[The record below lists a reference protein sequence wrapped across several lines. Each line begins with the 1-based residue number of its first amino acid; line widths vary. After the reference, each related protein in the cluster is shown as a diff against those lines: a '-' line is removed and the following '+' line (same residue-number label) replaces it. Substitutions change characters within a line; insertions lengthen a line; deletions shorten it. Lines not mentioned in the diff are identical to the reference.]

1 MRYLHSRPV
10 QSKDPKLAI
19 YRTVSALAL
28 ALAFATALGLPAAGH
43 AADSLPRSLAKLSS
57 ADFASRVEVVN
68 DPAGPVVLST
78 REGYSRARAVKGAH
92 ANDIHLR
99 AVVER
104 DSGRV
109 TWQVW
114 HELVTVRGH
123 QGITAVHYTLGGK
136 SRSAP
141 PIKAEYWLD
150 DCPPADGLGACN
162 RFTRIG
168 FELPERAVREI
179 VAAYDRGSR
188 RPWQFRFQDAS
199 GRDVTSGIAP
209 AEAAGLVRALDAWRR
224 ERGNSAL

>member
-1 MRYLHSRPV
+1 MAIHRSFCV
-10 QSKDPKLAI
+10 LA
-19 YRTVSALAL
+19 ALA
-28 ALAFATALGLPAAGH
+28 ALTFPAVGH
-43 AADSLPRSLAKLSS
+43 AVDGLPRSLAALSA
-57 ADFASRVEVVN
+57 ADFASRVEVV
-68 DPAGPVVLST
+68 DGPTGAVVLST

-99 AVVER
+99 AVVDR
-104 DSGRV
+104 TSGLV
-109 TWQVW
+109 SWQVW
-114 HELVTVRGH
+114 HELATVRGH

-136 SRSAP
+136 PHSAP

-162 RFTRIG
+162 RFTRVG

-188 RPWQFRFQDAS
+188 RPWQFRFQDVS

-209 AEAAGLVRALDAWRR
+209 AEAAGLVRALDTWRR
-224 ERGNSAL
+224 ERGDSAL